1 MQMKL
6 GVPALRRY
14 LEAVLWACVLAI
26 FTGCETSD
34 STSAAAG
41 LQYQHQALTIR
52 EGDSLHIA
60 FPGAPANDTTVKV
73 RTDGNV
79 TLPLIGVQSAAGMT
93 AEELQ
98 KKLLVL
104 YAPQLVSKEV
114 TVTLI
119 SSSLTIFVNGSVGR
133 PGKIVSDRPLTAFD
147 AVMEAGGFDYDKAD
161 MKNVVVIR
169 EEGGQ
174 TKRYTVNLKLIF
186 NGQKS
191 EPFYLKPFDIVYVPQ
206 KFQWF

>member
-1 MQMKL
+1 MGRPIAVVFSLLFL
-6 GVPALRRY
+6 GVGA
-14 LEAVLWACVLAI
+14 
-26 FTGCETSD
+26 GCQTND

-41 LQYQHQALTIR
+41 LQYQHQALNIR

-79 TLPLIGVQSAAGMT
+79 TLPLIGVQPVTGMT
-93 AEELQ
+93 AEELE

-119 SSSLTIFVNGSVGR
+119 SSSLTIFVNGSVGK
-133 PGKIVSDRPLTAFD
+133 PGKVVSDRPLTAFD
-147 AVMEAGGFDYDKAD
+147 AIMEAGGFDYDKAD

-174 TKRYTVNLKLIF
+174 TKRYTVNLKLLF
-186 NGQKS
+186 NGEKS
-191 EPFYLKPFDIVYVPQ
+191 EPFYLKPFDVVYVPQ